1 MQEGACVDTK
11 HPALEK
17 LDDLEVNDVENETEG
32 ITMKKLVAM
41 MVLSV
46 IWTAAAFAAEVQY
59 EVGVDGL
66 ACPFCAYG
74 IEKKLSSIDDVQ
86 EIAVDITK
94 GVVIVTMADRRGLQ
108 RGAPTAGTQLPNPSE
123 FETNHAR

>member
-1 MQEGACVDTK
+1 
-11 HPALEK
+11 
-17 LDDLEVNDVENETEG
+17 
-32 ITMKKLVAM
+32 MKKLVAM

-94 GVVIVTMADRRGLQ
+94 GLVIVTMTEGSELSEQLARQKVKD
-108 RGAPTAGTQLPNPSE
+108 AGFSVRS
-123 FETNHAR
+123 FARVAEDL

>member
-1 MQEGACVDTK
+1 
-11 HPALEK
+11 
-17 LDDLEVNDVENETEG
+17 
-32 ITMKKLVAM
+32 MKKLVAM

-46 IWTAAAFAAEVQY
+46 IWTAAAIAAEVQY

-86 EIAVDITK
+86 DIAVDITR
-94 GVVIVTMADRRGLQ
+94 GLVIVTMAEGSELSEQLAREKVMD
-108 RGAPTAGTQLPNPSE
+108 AGFSVRS
-123 FETNHAR
+123 FARVAEDL

>member
-1 MQEGACVDTK
+1 
-11 HPALEK
+11 
-17 LDDLEVNDVENETEG
+17 
-32 ITMKKLVAM
+32 MKKLLAM

-74 IEKKLSSIDDVQ
+74 IEKKLSSIEDVQ
-86 EIAVDITK
+86 EIVVDITK
-94 GVVIVTMADRRGLQ
+94 GLVIVKMAEGSELSEQLARKKVED
-108 RGAPTAGTQLPNPSE
+108 AGFSVRS
-123 FETNHAR
+123 FARVAEDL